1 VLNAFQTPNIA
12 MFDRD
17 PLSDH
22 RLYGISAL
30 RAIAY
35 SRNALGHTSVLK
47 RKFRI
52 GTGAGAKENSPE
64 NAGGGAVRRVAL
76 RVAAG
81 G

>member
-1 VLNAFQTPNIA
+1 
-12 MFDRD
+12 MFDCD

-35 SRNALGHTSVLK
+35 SRNALGHTSAQT

-52 GTGAGAKENSPE
+52 GTPRGAKENRAGK
-64 NAGGGAVRRVAL
+64 AGGGVVKRLALTAAAV
-76 RVAAG
+76 G
-81 G
+81 